1 MRGNADV
8 LALLNSMLA
17 SELTAADQYLLHADM
32 AKNWGFL
39 KIGERLHEESLG
51 ERQHAQLLI
60 DRILFLDGVPAMVR
74 HEVTPRDSVKGQLE
88 HLLQTEYDA
97 IAGYN
102 QAVETSRSVGDNASA
117 DLFTRILNDE
127 QDDTHWLEAQL
138 TLIKQVGEG
147 NYLAQQL

>member
-39 KIGERLHEESLG
+39 KLGERLYQESLG
-51 ERQHAQLLI
+51 ERNHAQMLI
-60 DRILFLDGVPAMVR
+60 DRILFLDGTPEMKR
-74 HEVTPRDSVKGQLE
+74 FDVTPRDSVKAQLE
-88 HLLQTEYDA
+88 HLVQLEYEA
-97 IAGYN
+97 IAGYTR
-102 QAVETSRSVGDNASA
+102 AIETSRSVGDNASE
-117 DLFTRILNDE
+117 DLFTRILVDE
-127 QDDTHWLEAQL
+127 QGDTQWLESQL

>member
-1 MRGNADV
+1 MRGNAEV

-39 KIGERLHEESLG
+39 KLGERLHEESLG
-51 ERQHAQLLI
+51 ERRHAQLLI
-60 DRILFLDGVPAMVR
+60 DRILFLDSVPAMVR
-74 HEVTPRDSVKGQLE
+74 HEVTPRDSVKAQLE
-88 HLLQTEYDA
+88 HLLQTEYEA
-97 IAGYN
+97 IAGYD
-102 QAVETSRSVGDNASA
+102 QAVEASRAAGDNASA
-117 DLFTRILNDE
+117 DLFTQILNDE
-127 QDDTHWLEAQL
+127 QGDTQWLESQL